1 MTQATRGDATREALI
16 RAAIDVFGRDG
27 FDATRTRTIAE
38 TAKVNQALIGYHFR
52 NKEGLYLAVF
62 ADIVEQIRARIGPVL
77 AEIEAALDGDLPPG
91 REDGLALLFRMTDA
105 FILLMAGT
113 ESNPWAQLV
122 VREQQSPTAAFALL
136 HDGLMRP
143 VSRGLI
149 RLVQHIDPV
158 AQAGDPRLVVATIMG
173 QMLVFRV
180 ARAAVLRIID
190 QPAIGP
196 DEIVAIQGQLRRNLT
211 AMLVPAGDRS

>member
-1 MTQATRGDATREALI
+1 
-16 RAAIDVFGRDG
+16 
-27 FDATRTRTIAE
+27 
-38 TAKVNQALIGYHFR
+38 
-52 NKEGLYLAVF
+52 
-62 ADIVEQIRARIGPVL
+62 
-77 AEIEAALDGDLPPG
+77 
-91 REDGLALLFRMTDA
+91 
-105 FILLMAGT
+105 
-113 ESNPWAQLV
+113 
-122 VREQQSPTAAFALL
+122 
-136 HDGLMRP
+136 MRP